1 MKQGTTDNIPKTD
14 DKKIESIFWSIVLG
28 SLFLFGVVICVG
40 LYLRAED
47 YTELASYL
55 ICLGI
60 AAMGSLV
67 VYGPLRHYLK
77 IPVWRWSV
85 SRATAA
91 KMNKTHKLCVWLGT
105 SCSLAGTL
113 FIMNHVAWRWIF
125 RIRGDRL
132 LGSMPFRVFWVGP
145 AMLFIGLCFIQI
157 SMHRCVLGKGYM
169 INQ

>member
-1 MKQGTTDNIPKTD
+1 MEQGNTDDIPKID
-14 DKKIESIFWSIVLG
+14 DKKIESIFWGILLG
-28 SLFLFGVVICVG
+28 SLLLFGVVICVG
-40 LYLRAED
+40 LYLRAKD
-47 YTELASYL
+47 YTESASYL

-60 AAMGSLV
+60 AAIGSLI

-91 KMNKTHKLCVWLGT
+91 KMNKTHKLCMWLGT

-132 LGSMPFRVFWVGP
+132 LGSMPFKVSLVGP

-157 SMHRCVLGKGYM
+157 GRPTDK
-169 INQ
+169 